1 MKSPAPAPLVLTAVA
16 AGGAGYFA
24 ATQPHSGPA
33 AAAAA
38 VASGERKIKFYQSP
52 MHPWIT
58 SDRPGKC
65 TICGMDLVPVY
76 EGDAGFSTDGSVV
89 TLAPASAAVR
99 PIASQMPRHCHRARA
114 HLSGLWHQ
122 S

>member
-1 MKSPAPAPLVLTAVA
+1 MKSAALAPLVLTAVL

-24 ATQPHSGPA
+24 ATQLQSGPA

-58 SDRPGKC
+58 
-65 TICGMDLVPVY
+65 
-76 EGDAGFSTDGSVV
+76 
-89 TLAPASAAVR
+89 
-99 PIASQMPRHCHRARA
+99 
-114 HLSGLWHQ
+114 
-122 S
+122 